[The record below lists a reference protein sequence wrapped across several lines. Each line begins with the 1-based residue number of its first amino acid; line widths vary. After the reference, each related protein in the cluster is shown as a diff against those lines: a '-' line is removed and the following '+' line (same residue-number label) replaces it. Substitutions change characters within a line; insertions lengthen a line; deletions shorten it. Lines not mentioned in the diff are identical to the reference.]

1 MDFTAELNASQREA
15 VEHINGPVLVL
26 AGAGSGKTRV
36 ITYRIAYL
44 IEEVGISPHN
54 ILSITFTNKAAGEM
68 KDRVQQLIF
77 GNRGSDIWVST
88 FHSACARILRMEIDK
103 LGFNKNFVIFDVSD
117 QLSLIRECLREL
129 NINEKQ
135 FPERNISS
143 VIGDAKDNLLTPAD
157 FEKQVEGDFRLSII
171 AGVYNLYQRK
181 LKENNALDFD
191 DLIMK
196 TIELFTYFP
205 DVLKHYQDRFLYIMV
220 DEYQDTNYSQYKLVR
235 LLSGKHRNLC
245 VVGDDDQS
253 IYQWRGANIRNIL
266 EFEKDFPDAKVIK
279 LEENYRS
286 TQNILNAA
294 NEVIANNFRRK
305 DKTLWSRKGR
315 GEKIKVVCAPDEHY
329 EAQFIAG
336 EIVKLT
342 KENYKFSDCA
352 VLYRVHAQSRVIED
366 VFMKIGIP
374 YMIVG
379 GLRFYERKEIKD
391 IIAYLRVISNPSDNI
406 SLLRIL
412 NVPRRGIGN
421 VSRGR
426 LVQFAEETGE
436 SLFEIIGKPE
446 KISIFTTAA
455 IKRLNEFRSLLD
467 YFIQIKDDM
476 TISGLIHEILNTT
489 GYLKELELEDT
500 AVSRSRIE
508 NLKEFIYAAD
518 EFQIMNPD
526 QGLEEFLIHISL
538 ITDIDN
544 VKNNENAVL
553 LMTLHGAKG
562 LEFPNVFICGMEE
575 GLFPHA
581 RSLLDED
588 ELDEER
594 RLCYV
599 GMTRAEKK
607 LYLTYAQQRSL
618 YGNTIYNSG
627 SRFLDEIP
635 QSLVDYIDLN
645 DSNNDLSGLDFVSGE
660 RVFHEKWGSGMIID
674 VKGTGF
680 DQELFVDFGENI
692 GIKQL
697 ILRYAPIIRR

>member
-1 MDFTAELNASQREA
+1 MDFKTELNAYQREA
-15 VEHINGPVLVL
+15 VEHVNGPLLVL

-44 IEEVGISPHN
+44 IEEIGVSPYN

-68 KDRVQQLIF
+68 KERVQQLIL
-77 GNRGSDIWVST
+77 GGKSSDIWVST
-88 FHSACARILRMEIDK
+88 FHSACARILRMEIER
-103 LGFNKNFVIFDVSD
+103 LGFNKNFVIFDTAD

-135 FPERNISS
+135 FSERNISS
-143 VIGDAKDNLLTPAD
+143 VIGSAKDNLLTSAD
-157 FEKQVEGDFRLSII
+157 FERQAEGNFRLSII
-171 AGVYNLYQRK
+171 ADVYKLYQKK

-191 DLIMK
+191 DLIMR

-235 LLSGKHRNLC
+235 MLSEKHRNLC

-266 EFEKDFPDAKVIK
+266 EFEKDYPDAKVVK
-279 LEENYRS
+279 LEQNYRS
-286 TQNILNAA
+286 SQNILNAA
-294 NEVIANNFRRK
+294 NEVIANNFK
-305 DKTLWSRKGR
+305 RKGKALWTR
-315 GEKIKVVCAPDEHY
+315 KGSGEKIKVVCAPDEHY

-336 EIVKLT
+336 EIMKLT
-342 KENYKFSDCA
+342 EGNHIFRDCA

-366 VFMKIGIP
+366 TFMKIGIP

-421 VSRGR
+421 VSRGK
-426 LVQFAEETGE
+426 LMQFAEETGE

-446 KISIFTTAA
+446 RISIIGTAT
-455 IKRLNEFRSLLD
+455 IKRINEFRNLLD
-467 YFIQIKDDM
+467 YFIQIKDKT
-476 TISGLIHEILNTT
+476 TISGLIHEVLDAT
-489 GYLKELELEDT
+489 GYINELELEDT
-500 AVSRSRIE
+500 AVSRSRLE
-508 NLKEFIYAAD
+508 NLKEFFSAAD
-518 EFQIMNPD
+518 EFQIMYPD

-538 ITDIDN
+538 ITDIDD
-544 VKNNENAVL
+544 VKDNENAVL

-575 GLFPHA
+575 GLFPHS
-581 RSLLDED
+581 RSLTEAD

-599 GMTRAEKK
+599 GMTRAEVN
-607 LYLTYAQQRSL
+607 LYLTYAQQRSM
-618 YGNTIYNSG
+618 YGNTTFNSA

-635 QSLVDYIDLN
+635 QSLIEYIDMNEPN
-645 DSNNDLSGLDFVSGE
+645 DSLSGLEFVPGE
-660 RVFHEKWGSGMIID
+660 RVFHEKWGSGKVIN
-674 VKGTGF
+674 VNGTGY
-680 DQELFVDFGENI
+680 DQELFVDFGEDI
-692 GIKQL
+692 GIKHL